1 MKRIVEAVA
10 KEVNFG
16 NEVMVQLELMENGK
30 SEYVIVHDL
39 GEMKAFGVSDINVL
53 QHYIEDQADEYD
65 PQFKVLYESE
75 AEALKSKEYA
85 PFFHY
90 ANCICVGFM
99 TTTND

>member
-1 MKRIVEAVA
+1 MKRIVEAIA

-16 NEVMVQLELMENGK
+16 SETMVQLELNEDGK
-30 SEYVIVHDL
+30 REYVIVHDL
-39 GEMKAFGVSDINVL
+39 GDFKAFGVSEINVL

-75 AEALKSKEYA
+75 AEALKSKDYA

-90 ANCICVGFM
+90 ANCISVGFM
-99 TTTND
+99 VTTNE